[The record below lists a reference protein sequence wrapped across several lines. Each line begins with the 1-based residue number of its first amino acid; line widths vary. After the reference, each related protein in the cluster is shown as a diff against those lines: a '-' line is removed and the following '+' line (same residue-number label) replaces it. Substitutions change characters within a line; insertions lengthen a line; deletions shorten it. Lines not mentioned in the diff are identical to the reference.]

1 MQTAQVDLQIELRH
15 LRCEVRD
22 LRKANARKDRSLK
35 QLRTLVEKLK
45 QENCRLKKTNKDLR
59 QENVK
64 LIQNQEKQALQLESL
79 ELIVEE
85 LRRMIFGK
93 GKKKKKG
100 KDDSV
105 DDGDREGNP
114 ANKGRKKANR
124 GRDSY
129 RRPAPNEDDITATF
143 KHGLTH
149 CPDCGTLLTRLKE
162 VIRYLEDLKDLSQL
176 YKIIKRVEK
185 HLIQTGYCPNCK
197 KRKSAS
203 EISPQLCFLGEEVKK
218 FIAYSITVQ
227 RQSFE
232 QVKRFLWDVAKMSI
246 SDGEIVSALD
256 QQAKKL
262 IAERDRLLA
271 KIRGDPGAH
280 YDETGWKVAFNGQ
293 GSYAW
298 VKTGTQSEEA
308 VFLLGRSRGKTNAE
322 ELRGETDDQVGITD
336 DYPAYST
343 MFKDQQLCWSHPNRK
358 LKDLK
363 NSDSLKKEKKIL
375 CRENYQLF
383 GKLYSDLEDTLAT
396 DYDQAKWL
404 KKREKYLRRLISFA
418 VVKDNEPVKLRN
430 IKEGLKRNCEK
441 YFTCLTKPGI
451 PADNNKAERKLR
463 HLVLKRKVS
472 FGSKTPKGADTMA
485 ILFSAVLSKWWS
497 NPDNFFEEYN
507 KMLSE

>member
-15 LRCEVRD
+15 LRCEVRE
-22 LRKANARKDRSLK
+22 LRVKNARKDRSLK

-59 QENVK
+59 EENVK
-64 LIQNQEKQALQLESL
+64 LIQNQQKQALQMESL

-100 KDDSV
+100 KDNSS
-105 DDGDREGNP
+105 DDGNNEGNP
-114 ANKGRKKANR
+114 VNKGRKKANR
-124 GRDSY
+124 GKGSY
-129 RRPAPNEDDITATF
+129 RRPAPNEGDITATF
-143 KHGLTH
+143 KHDLTH

-162 VIRYLEDLKDLSQL
+162 VIRYLEDLRNLSQL

-197 KRKSAS
+197 KRHAACK
-203 EISPQLCFLGEEVKK
+203 ISPQVCFLGEEVKK
-218 FIAYSITVQ
+218 FIVYSITVQ
-227 RQSFE
+227 GQSLE
-232 QVKRFLWDVAKMSI
+232 KVKRFLWDVAKLSI

-256 QQAKKL
+256 QQAIKL
-262 IAERDRLLA
+262 LAERNLLLT

-280 YDETGWKVAFNGQ
+280 YDETGWKVAFGGQ
-293 GSYAW
+293 GNYAW
-298 VKTGTQSEEA
+298 IKTATQSEEA
-308 VFLLGRSRGKTNAE
+308 VFLLGRSRGKQNAE
-322 ELRGETDDQVGITD
+322 ELKGKSDNQVAITD
-336 DYPAYST
+336 DYPAYSK
-343 MFKDQQLCWSHPNRK
+343 MFRDQQLCWAHPNRK

-375 CRENYQLF
+375 CRKNYQVF
-383 GKLYSDLEDTLAT
+383 NKLYSDLEDILAT
-396 DYDQAKWL
+396 DYDQVKWL
-404 KKREKYLRRLISFA
+404 KKRSAYLKRLKDFA
-418 VVKDNEPVKLRN
+418 VSEDNEPAKLKN
-430 IKEGLKRNCEK
+430 IKDGLKRNCEK

-463 HLVLKRKVS
+463 HLVLKRKMS

-507 KMLSE
+507 KMLS